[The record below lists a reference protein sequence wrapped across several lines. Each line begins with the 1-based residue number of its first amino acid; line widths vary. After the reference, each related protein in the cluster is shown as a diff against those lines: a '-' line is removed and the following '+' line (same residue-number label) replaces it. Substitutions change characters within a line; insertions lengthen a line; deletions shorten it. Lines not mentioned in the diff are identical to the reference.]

1 MRSVLVIRAM
11 SIALVLGFGSA
22 ALPAQSWQIPSDAER
37 CPSKWGAKD
46 ELGSGNLM
54 KPEMALR
61 AAKLIHTGEVFS
73 LGFDLSADLPL
84 IGSRRFDL
92 HMKRGTA
99 TAPGTRGEN
108 EEIVITELGQV
119 GTQLDG
125 FAHQMYGG
133 EYYNCIKDE
142 EMNSG
147 GNADLAAGARQGF
160 PKLGVDKV
168 PDMMTRGVL
177 IDVAGLKKVD
187 MLSGAYAITAED
199 LQQALA
205 KEKVTLQPGDAV
217 MINTGWGKLYT
228 TNAKDKE
235 RYLKTTPGIG
245 IVAGEWLVKQNPMIV
260 GTDTCCVEVRPYP
273 EQKINLPIHA
283 MFLIVYGIHLLENL
297 RLERLAAE
305 HAYETA
311 FIMEVLK
318 IKGGTGSTVAP
329 IAVR

>member
-1 MRSVLVIRAM
+1 MRGHVVIRMLVI
-11 SIALVLGFGSA
+11 ALLLGFGS
-22 ALPAQSWQIPSDAER
+22 LTLHAQSWQMPSAAER
-37 CPSKWGAKD
+37 CPSRWGARD

-61 AAKLIHTGEVFS
+61 AAKLIHTGEVFE
-73 LGFDLSADLPL
+73 LGFELSAELPL

-108 EEIVITELGQV
+108 EEVVITELGQV

-142 EMNSG
+142 EMNAAGSG
-147 GNADLAAGARQGF
+147 ELAAGGRQGF
-160 PKLGVDKV
+160 PKLGVEHV

-177 IDVAGLKKVD
+177 IDVAGLKNVD
-187 MLSGAYAITAED
+187 MVPDTYVVTAED

-217 MINTGWGKLYT
+217 MINTGWGKLY
-228 TNAKDKE
+228 NVKDKA

-245 IVAGEWLVKQNPMIV
+245 IGAGEWLIKQNPMIV

-283 MFLIVYGIHLLENL
+283 MFLIVYGVHLLENL
-297 RLERLAAE
+297 KLEQLAAA

-311 FIMEVLK
+311 FIMEPLK

>member
-1 MRSVLVIRAM
+1 MRGHVVIRMLVI
-11 SIALVLGFGSA
+11 ALLLGFGS
-22 ALPAQSWQIPSDAER
+22 LTLHAQSWQMPSDAER
-37 CPSKWGAKD
+37 CPSRWGAKD

-61 AAKLIHTGEVFS
+61 AAKLIHTGEVFE
-73 LGFDLSADLPL
+73 LGFELSAELPL

-108 EEIVITELGQV
+108 EEVVITELGQV

-142 EMNSG
+142 EMNAAGSG
-147 GNADLAAGARQGF
+147 ELAAGGRQGF
-160 PKLGVDKV
+160 PKLGVEHV

-177 IDVAGLKKVD
+177 IDVAGLKNVD
-187 MLSGAYAITAED
+187 MVPDTYVVTAED

-217 MINTGWGKLYT
+217 MINTGWGKLY
-228 TNAKDKE
+228 NVKDKA

-245 IVAGEWLVKQNPMIV
+245 IGAGEWLIKQNPMIV

-283 MFLIVYGIHLLENL
+283 MFLIVYGVHLLENL
-297 RLERLAAE
+297 KLDQLAAA

-311 FIMEVLK
+311 FIMEPLK

>member
-1 MRSVLVIRAM
+1 MRSVMVSRVIFA
-11 SIALVLGFGSA
+11 ALALGFGGA
-22 ALPAQSWQIPSDAER
+22 ALSAQSWQMPSDAER

-61 AAKLIHTGEVFS
+61 AAKLIRTGEVFS
-73 LGFDLSADLPL
+73 LGFDLSAELPL

-108 EEIVITELGQV
+108 EEVVIAELGQV

-142 EMNSG
+142 EMNVG
-147 GNADLAAGARQGF
+147 GGDLAAGGRQGF
-160 PKLGVDKV
+160 PKLGVEKV

-177 IDVAGLKKVD
+177 IDVAGLKNVE
-187 MLSGAYAITAED
+187 MLPETYVITAED

-217 MINTGWGKLYT
+217 MINTGWGKLYSV
-228 TNAKDKE
+228 KDKG
-235 RYLKTTPGIG
+235 RYLKTSPGIG
-245 IVAGEWLVKQNPMIV
+245 IGAGEWLVKQDPMLV
-260 GTDTCCVEVRPYP
+260 GADNCCLEVRPYP
-273 EQKINLPIHA
+273 EQKVNLPIHA
-283 MFLIVYGIHLLENL
+283 MFLIVHGVHIVENL
-297 RLERLAAE
+297 RLEHLAAE

-311 FIMEVLK
+311 FIMEPLK

>member
-1 MRSVLVIRAM
+1 MRPMRGSRLM
-11 SIALVLGFGSA
+11 TIALVLGLGSP
-22 ALPAQSWQIPSDAER
+22 ALHAQSWRMPSDAER

-61 AAKLIHTGEVFS
+61 AAKLIHTGEVFQ
-73 LGFDLSADLPL
+73 LGFDLSGDLPL
-84 IGSRRFDL
+84 INGRRFDL

-119 GTQLDG
+119 GTQFDG

-142 EMNSG
+142 EMNTG
-147 GNADLAAGARQGF
+147 GGSDLAGGARQGF
-160 PKLGVDKV
+160 PKLGVEKV

-177 IDVAGLKKVD
+177 IDVAGLKNVE
-187 MLSGAYAITAED
+187 MLPDNYVITPED

-205 KEKVTLQPGDAV
+205 KEKLTLQSGDAV
-217 MINTGWGKLYT
+217 LINTGWGKLYT
-228 TNAKDKE
+228 VKDKV

-245 IVAGEWLVKQNPMIV
+245 VGAGEWLVKQNPMLV
-260 GTDTCCVEVRPYP
+260 GSDTCCLEVRPYP
-273 EQKINLPIHA
+273 EQKVNLPIHA
-283 MFLIVYGIHLLENL
+283 MFLIVYGVHIVENL
-297 RLERLAAE
+297 RLEHLAAE

>member
-1 MRSVLVIRAM
+1 MRPVILIRVLVI
-11 SIALVLGFGSA
+11 VLLLFFA
-22 ALPAQSWQIPSDAER
+22 HTTLRAQSWQMPSDAER
-37 CPSKWGAKD
+37 CPSKWGPKD

-54 KPEMALR
+54 KPEMTLR
-61 AAKLIHTGEVFS
+61 AAKLIHTGEVFQ

-133 EYYNCIKDE
+133 EYYNCIKDQ
-142 EMNSG
+142 EMNSAIG
-147 GNADLAAGARQGF
+147 DDLTNGARQGF
-160 PKLGVDKV
+160 PKLGVDHV

-177 IDVAGLKKVD
+177 IDVAGLKNVD
-187 MLSGAYAITAED
+187 MLSDAYVITADD

-205 KEKVTLQPGDAV
+205 KEKLTLQPGDAV
-217 MINTGWGKLYT
+217 MINTGWGKLY
-228 TNAKDKE
+228 NVKDKV

-245 IVAGEWLVKQNPMIV
+245 IAAGEWLIKQNPMIV
-260 GTDTCCVEVRPYP
+260 GTDTCCVEARPYP

-283 MFLIVYGIHLLENL
+283 MFLIVYGVHLLENL
-297 RLERLAAE
+297 KLEQLAAAR
-305 HAYETA
+305 AYETA

>member
-1 MRSVLVIRAM
+1 MRPMRSIRVMIFVLTFASAGV
-11 SIALVLGFGSA
+11 ALH
-22 ALPAQSWQIPSDAER
+22 AQSWQMPTDAER
-37 CPSKWGAKD
+37 CPSKWGPKD

-61 AAKLIHTGEVFS
+61 AARLIRTGEMFQ

-92 HMKRGTA
+92 HMKRGTT

-142 EMNSG
+142 EMNASG
-147 GNADLAAGARQGF
+147 NSDLTAGARQGF
-160 PKLGVDKV
+160 PKLGVEHV

-177 IDVAGLKKVD
+177 IDVAGLKNVD
-187 MLSGAYAITAED
+187 MLPDTYVITAED

-217 MINTGWGKLYT
+217 IINTGWGKLYT
-228 TNAKDKE
+228 VKDKA
-235 RYLKTTPGIG
+235 RYLKTSPGIG
-245 IVAGEWLVKQNPMIV
+245 IAAGEWLVKQNPMLV
-260 GTDTCCVEVRPYP
+260 GADNCCLEVRPYP
-273 EQKINLPIHA
+273 EQKVNLPIHA
-283 MFLIVYGIHLLENL
+283 MFIIVNGVHIVENL
-297 RLERLAAE
+297 RLEHLAAE

>member
-1 MRSVLVIRAM
+1 MRPNLVIRLLTVAVV
-11 SIALVLGFGSA
+11 LVLGGA
-22 ALPAQSWQIPSDAER
+22 ALPAQSWQMPSDAER
-37 CPSKWGAKD
+37 CPSKWGPKD
-46 ELGSGNLM
+46 QLGSGNLM
-54 KPEMALR
+54 NPEMALR
-61 AAKLIHTGEVFS
+61 AAKLIRTGEVFQLS
-73 LGFDLSADLPL
+73 FDLSADLPL

-142 EMNSG
+142 QMNAG
-147 GNADLAAGARQGF
+147 GDGELAAGARQGF
-160 PKLGVDKV
+160 PKLGVEQV
-168 PDMMTRGVL
+168 PDMITRGVL
-177 IDVAGLKKVD
+177 IDIAGLKNMD
-187 MLSGAYAITAED
+187 MVADTYVVTAED

-235 RYLKTTPGIG
+235 RYLRS
-245 IVAGEWLVKQNPMIV
+245 E
-260 GTDTCCVEVRPYP
+260 
-273 EQKINLPIHA
+273 
-283 MFLIVYGIHLLENL
+283 
-297 RLERLAAE
+297 E
-305 HAYETA
+305 HTSE
-311 FIMEVLK
+311 L
-318 IKGGTGSTVAP
+318 
-329 IAVR
+329 

>member
-1 MRSVLVIRAM
+1 MRPMRSIRVMIFVLTFASAGV
-11 SIALVLGFGSA
+11 ALH
-22 ALPAQSWQIPSDAER
+22 AQSWQMPTDAER
-37 CPSKWGAKD
+37 CPSKWGPKD

-61 AAKLIHTGEVFS
+61 AARLIRTGEIFQ

-92 HMKRGTA
+92 HMKRGTT

-119 GTQLDG
+119 GTQFDG

-142 EMNSG
+142 EMNASG
-147 GNADLAAGARQGF
+147 NSDLTAGARQGF
-160 PKLGVDKV
+160 PKLGVEHV

-177 IDVAGLKKVD
+177 IDVAGLKNVD
-187 MLSGAYAITAED
+187 MLPDTYVITAED

-217 MINTGWGKLYT
+217 IINTGWGKLYT
-228 TNAKDKE
+228 VKDKA
-235 RYLKTTPGIG
+235 RYLKTSPGIG
-245 IVAGEWLVKQNPMIV
+245 IAAGEWLVKQNPMLV
-260 GTDTCCVEVRPYP
+260 GADNCCLEVRPYP
-273 EQKINLPIHA
+273 EQKVNLPIHA
-283 MFLIVYGIHLLENL
+283 MFIIVNGVHIVENL
-297 RLERLAAE
+297 RLEHLAAE

>member
-1 MRSVLVIRAM
+1 MRPLVFIGVM
-11 SIALVLGFGSA
+11 IFALAFAFAGV
-22 ALPAQSWQIPSDAER
+22 ALHAQSWQMPTDAER
-37 CPSKWGAKD
+37 CPSKWGPKD

-54 KPEMALR
+54 KPETVLR
-61 AAKLIHTGEVFS
+61 AAKLIRTGEVFQ
-73 LGFDLSADLPL
+73 LGFDLSAELPL

-142 EMNSG
+142 EMNAG
-147 GNADLAAGARQGF
+147 GNGDLTAGARQGF
-160 PKLGVDKV
+160 PKLGVEHV

-177 IDVAGLKKVD
+177 IDVAGLKNVD
-187 MLSGAYAITAED
+187 MLPDTYVITADD

-228 TNAKDKE
+228 VKDKA
-235 RYLKTTPGIG
+235 RYLKTSPGIG
-245 IVAGEWLVKQNPMIV
+245 IAAGEWLVKQNPMLV
-260 GTDTCCVEVRPYP
+260 GADNCCLEVRPYP
-273 EQKINLPIHA
+273 EQKMNLPIHA
-283 MFLIVYGIHLLENL
+283 MFIIVNGVHIVENL
-297 RLERLAAE
+297 RLEHLAAE
-305 HAYETA
+305 HVYESA

>member
-1 MRSVLVIRAM
+1 MRPLLLIQVM
-11 SIALVLGFGSA
+11 ALALALGLGSA
-22 ALPAQSWQIPSDAER
+22 ALPAQSWQVPSDAER

-61 AAKLIHTGEVFS
+61 AAKLIHSGEIFS

-99 TAPGTRGEN
+99 IAPGTRGEN

-125 FAHQMYGG
+125 FAHQMYSG

-142 EMNSG
+142 EMNAG
-147 GNADLAAGARQGF
+147 GGGDLTAGARQGF
-160 PKLGVDKV
+160 PKLGVEHV

-177 IDVAGLKKVD
+177 IDVAGLKNVE
-187 MLSGAYAITAED
+187 MLPETYVITAED
-199 LQQALA
+199 LQQALS

-217 MINTGWGKLYT
+217 MINTGWGKLYSV
-228 TNAKDKE
+228 KDKA
-235 RYLKTTPGIG
+235 RYLKTSPGIG
-245 IVAGEWLVKQNPMIV
+245 IAAGEWLVKQNPMLV
-260 GTDTCCVEVRPYP
+260 GADNCCLEVRPYP
-273 EQKINLPIHA
+273 EQKVNLPIHA
-283 MFLIVYGIHLLENL
+283 MFLIVYGVHIVENL
-297 RLERLAAE
+297 RLEHLAVE

-311 FIMEVLK
+311 FILEPLK

>member
-1 MRSVLVIRAM
+1 MRSVPVMGVMAM
-11 SIALVLGFGSA
+11 AFALGLGSA
-22 ALPAQSWQIPSDAER
+22 ALSAQSWQMPGDRER
-37 CPSKWGAKD
+37 CPSKWGAGD
-46 ELGSGNLM
+46 QLGSGNLM

-61 AAKLIHTGEVFS
+61 AAKLIHTGEVFQ

-133 EYYNCIKDE
+133 EYYNCIKDD
-142 EMNSG
+142 EMSAG
-147 GNADLAAGARQGF
+147 GAGELAAGARQGF
-160 PKLGVDKV
+160 PKLGVEHV

-177 IDVAGLKKVD
+177 IDVAGLKNVE
-187 MLSGAYAITAED
+187 MLPETYVISAAD

-205 KEKVTLQPGDAV
+205 KEKLTLQPGDAV
-217 MINTGWGKLYT
+217 MIHTGWGKLY
-228 TNAKDKE
+228 NEREKV
-235 RYLKTTPGIG
+235 RYLKTSPGIG
-245 IVAGEWLVKQNPMIV
+245 IAAGQWLVTQNPMLV
-260 GTDTCCVEVRPYP
+260 GADNCCLEVRPYP
-273 EQKINLPIHA
+273 EQQMNLPIHA
-283 MFLIVYGIHLLENL
+283 MFLIVNGLHIVENL
-297 RLERLAAE
+297 KLEHLAAE

-318 IKGGTGSTVAP
+318 IRGGTGSTVAP

>member
-1 MRSVLVIRAM
+1 VIRVTL
-11 SIALVLGFGSA
+11 IVLVLGSGSA
-22 ALPAQSWQIPSDAER
+22 ALPAQSWQVPSDAER

-61 AAKLIHTGEVFS
+61 AAKLIHTGEVFQ
-73 LGFDLSADLPL
+73 LGFDLSGELPL

-142 EMNSG
+142 EMNAG
-147 GNADLAAGARQGF
+147 GNGDLAAGARQGF

-177 IDVAGLKKVD
+177 IDVAGLKNVD
-187 MLSGAYAITAED
+187 MLPGAYAITAED

-205 KEKVTLQPGDAV
+205 KEKVTLMPGDAV

-245 IVAGEWLVKQNPMIV
+245 IGAGEWLIRQNPMIV

-273 EQKINLPIHA
+273 EEKINLPIHA
-283 MFLIVYGIHLLENL
+283 MFLIVYGVHLLENL
-297 RLERLAAE
+297 RLEHLATE

>member
-1 MRSVLVIRAM
+1 MVIRVVA
-11 SIALVLGFGSA
+11 IALVLGFGSA
-22 ALPAQSWQIPSDAER
+22 ELPAQSWQMPSDAER

-61 AAKLIHTGEVFS
+61 AAKLIHTGEVFQ
-73 LGFDLSADLPL
+73 LGFDLSGELPL

-142 EMNSG
+142 EMNAGSNG
-147 GNADLAAGARQGF
+147 DLAAGARQGF

-177 IDVAGLKKVD
+177 IDVAGLKNVD
-187 MLSGAYAITAED
+187 MLPGAYAITAED

-217 MINTGWGKLYT
+217 MINTGWGKQYT
-228 TNAKDKE
+228 TNANDKE

-245 IVAGEWLVKQNPMIV
+245 IGAGEWLIKQNPMIV

-283 MFLIVYGIHLLENL
+283 MFLIVYGVHLLENL
-297 RLERLAAE
+297 RLEHLAAE

>member
-1 MRSVLVIRAM
+1 MRPIIMLRTMVIAV
-11 SIALVLGFGSA
+11 ALGFGCA
-22 ALPAQSWQIPSDAER
+22 VVQAQSWQMPSDTER

-61 AAKLIHTGEVFS
+61 AAKLIHTGEVFQ

-125 FAHQMYGG
+125 FAHQIYGG

-142 EMNSG
+142 EMNAG
-147 GNADLAAGARQGF
+147 GNGELAAGARQGF
-160 PKLGVDKV
+160 PKLGVEKV

-177 IDVAGLKKVD
+177 IDVAGLKNVD
-187 MLSGAYAITAED
+187 MVPDTYIITAED

-217 MINTGWGKLYT
+217 MINTGWGKLY
-228 TNAKDKE
+228 NVKDK
-235 RYLKTTPGIG
+235 
-245 IVAGEWLVKQNPMIV
+245 
-260 GTDTCCVEVRPYP
+260 
-273 EQKINLPIHA
+273 
-283 MFLIVYGIHLLENL
+283 
-297 RLERLAAE
+297 AA
-305 HAYETA
+305 
-311 FIMEVLK
+311 I
-318 IKGGTGSTVAP
+318 
-329 IAVR
+329 